1 MKKLVLSAVAVA
13 ALSTSAMADA
23 VAPTLQI
30 SGNTIMNAYAVSQ
43 KVKNNGKARAH
54 HFSNDISDL
63 YFLVAGRTASG
74 IEYKYKLNFQA
85 FSNANPLVTQN
96 YVEFNTNLGTFQ
108 FGNVVGPED
117 TVIQDAGAIVGGA
130 GAFDGGFKNV
140 FNISAFSL
148 RGNDIIGDTGYATK
162 FVYYTKELWNA
173 IRFAIGFTPQTSHL
187 GDAKLDNNSIQSN
200 SNVPGVRN
208 FLPHLPSN
216 MDIYGV
222 NSWTFGASFKKDV
235 GNWGINLNAA
245 YVTDRSYLSAT
256 NQQTATY
263 NTALAGNSKLK
274 LRNTS
279 AYQLGAIIGYRRANG
294 HLIQVGGGWLDN
306 GHSRN
311 FRNQATISSGGKTVT
326 TANLHKGDSGQAWN
340 AGAGYTFGAYKVAA
354 SYQHMERKTDAVRK
368 AKTNV
373 WSLTGDVVPVAG
385 LKFFGEVDYVSTKS
399 NEAARGLAQN
409 FSNAFNAKANA
420 DTLANSKNNGTVF
433 IMGTKISF

>member
-1 MKKLVLSAVAVA
+1 MKKLVLSTVAVA
-13 ALSTSAMADA
+13 ALSTSAMAEA

-43 KVKNNGKARAH
+43 KVKNNGKARGH

-63 YFLVAGRTASG
+63 FFLVAGRTASG
-74 IEYKYKLNFQA
+74 IEYKYKINFQA
-85 FSNANPLVTQN
+85 FSNANPGVVQN
-96 YVEFNTNLGTFQ
+96 YIEFNTKAGTFQ

-117 TVIQDAGAIVGGA
+117 TMIQDAGAIVGGA
-130 GAFDGGFKNV
+130 GAFDGGYKNV

-162 FVYYTKELWNA
+162 FVYYTPELWD
-173 IRFAIGFTPQTSHL
+173 IRLAVGYAPQTSHL

-200 SNVPGVRN
+200 GNVPGVRN

-245 YVTDRSYLSAT
+245 YVTDRSYLSTT
-256 NQQTATY
+256 NSQIAAY
-263 NTALAGNSKLK
+263 DTALAGKSKLK

-279 AYQLGAIIGYRRANG
+279 AYQLGAIVGYRRANG

-311 FRNQATISSGGKTVT
+311 FRKQATIASGGNQLT
-326 TANLHKGDSGQAWN
+326 TGNLHKGDSGEAWN
-340 AGAGYTFGAYKVAA
+340 VGAGYTFGAYKVAA